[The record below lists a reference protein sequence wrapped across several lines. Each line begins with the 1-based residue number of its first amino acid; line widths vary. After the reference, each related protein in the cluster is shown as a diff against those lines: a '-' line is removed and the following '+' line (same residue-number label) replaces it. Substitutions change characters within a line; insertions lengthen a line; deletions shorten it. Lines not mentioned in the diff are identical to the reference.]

1 MDRRQPEEEAMP
13 KDDPRLE
20 IPERLPP
27 LAQSADA
34 EPAGAEPGG
43 GSGDWHAP
51 GADSPDDV
59 EEPVD
64 E

>member
-1 MDRRQPEEEAMP
+1 MP
-13 KDDPRLE
+13 KENAGPEDL
-20 IPERLPP
+20 IPDRLPP
-27 LAQSADA
+27 LAQSPDA
-34 EPAGAEPGG
+34 EPGAEPGG

-59 EEPVD
+59 EEPAD

>member
-1 MDRRQPEEEAMP
+1 MP
-13 KDDPRLE
+13 NDNEGRDL

-34 EPAGAEPGG
+34 EPSAEPGG

-59 EEPVD
+59 EEPAD
-64 E
+64 D

>member
-1 MDRRQPEEEAMP
+1 MP
-13 KDDPRLE
+13 SDNTAGNEGREDL

-34 EPAGAEPGG
+34 EPGAEPGG

-59 EEPVD
+59 EESAD
-64 E
+64 D